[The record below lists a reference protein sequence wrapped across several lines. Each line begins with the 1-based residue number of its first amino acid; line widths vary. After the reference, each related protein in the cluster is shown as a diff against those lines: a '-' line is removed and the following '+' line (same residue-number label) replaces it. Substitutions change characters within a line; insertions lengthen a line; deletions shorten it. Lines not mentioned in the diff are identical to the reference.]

1 MYGTQRVY
9 RTQEKL
15 SYRVFMLSLSFLVW
29 SMWVKSGLPL
39 FTQLS
44 SAHEPIDGRFPPLS
58 GLVIAIDP
66 GHGGID
72 GGAVGY
78 GGLIEKN
85 LTLSIALKLRDYLQ
99 QAGAVV
105 IMTREKDDM
114 LSDGGGGTRKQRDMR
129 ARMKIINQPG
139 VNLAISIH
147 LNSIP
152 SPRWHGAETFYH
164 PERQDAKALAEH
176 IQKRLKAHVFTDRAI
191 KSGQDLFILRMME
204 PVGVL
209 VEAGYLSHPEE
220 ARKLADPVYQSLV
233 AYAIYE
239 GILDFWQTHDDE
251 MRKPQD
257 VP

>member
-1 MYGTQRVY
+1 MVHHRVMIKRIVLY
-9 RTQEKL
+9 LIFLLPWINGL
-15 SYRVFMLSLSFLVW
+15 S
-29 SMWVKSGLPL
+29 PL
-39 FTQLS
+39 TLHAQTS
-44 SAHEPIDGRFPPLS
+44 EPSHPIEGRLPPLS

-72 GGAVGY
+72 GGAVGL
-78 GGLIEKN
+78 GGIIEKH

-99 QAGAVV
+99 QAGAMV
-105 IMTREKDDM
+105 IMTRERDEM

-139 VNLAISIH
+139 VNLAVSIH

-164 PERQDAKALAEH
+164 PQREEAKALAKH
-176 IQKRLKAHVFTDRAI
+176 IQSRLREHGLTDRQI
-191 KSGQDLFILRMME
+191 KPGEDLYILRMMK

-209 VEAGYLSHPEE
+209 VEAGYVSHPGE
-220 ARKLADPVYQSLV
+220 AKKLAEPLYQSLV

-239 GILDFWQTHDDE
+239 GILDYWQTQDDRDQ
-251 MRKPQD
+251 MPHD